1 MCFKKSHTF
10 LCAKEVEVV
19 VRVDRCD
26 WRAQR
31 LCADGQILCDGL
43 CAQVIESSFREVLKW
58 AAQKG

>member
-1 MCFKKSHTF
+1 
-10 LCAKEVEVV
+10 

-43 CAQVIESSFREVLKW
+43 CAQVIESSFREVLKR